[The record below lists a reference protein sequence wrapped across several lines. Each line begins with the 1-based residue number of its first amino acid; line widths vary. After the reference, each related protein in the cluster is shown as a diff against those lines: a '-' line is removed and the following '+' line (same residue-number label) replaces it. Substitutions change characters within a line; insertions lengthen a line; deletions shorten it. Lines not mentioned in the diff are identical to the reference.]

1 MIEDGTSSDEDE
13 QLCPPGYESGCIL
26 EYYKLCNDARKKK
39 LVDCRQMIKV
49 YVEIN
54 PHEIKTIDDQ
64 KEEFQV
70 LMMMKLWWKDP
81 HLKNLRCTLRMDS
94 GEDITGTIVKFSQ
107 DGNIVMKC
115 KDGRTRTF
123 KKSEYVSKH
132 IQEPDWDKQ
141 FFPSFTFINIQ
152 GECNDLFKPIYEVVW
167 SDQDGTFVSWRR
179 KIDGT
184 FAERLELHYFPL
196 DRQLCRIKIT
206 AEKPIEDFQFV
217 MLKKDHK
224 HHFSRACDT
233 FKVDQ
238 EMQKLCGSYV
248 RYCDFELPFPSQ
260 RSMVNVIFHLDRQGD
275 YYFNNMLLMVFL
287 VNLMG
292 LCAFAI
298 PLHDASGRLS
308 LVSSCFLA
316 VLAYRYIINEILP
329 RKAYLTAADKYITFA
344 CMFLIVICLQTVV
357 FVIWRRG
364 IEEVKEGQ
372 LSLASLWTRSTLDFY
387 DYVLGVLMFI
397 VWVAING
404 YLWCLWKL
412 SRRQDWGS
420 VYLENEEP
428 YAPIQECQACGLQ
441 WLSKQCLHMETSK
454 CPDPSCGSSEVQRK
468 YLTPK
473 QHPDPLVPE
482 QYLPESP
489 HV

>member
-1 MIEDGTSSDEDE
+1 
-13 QLCPPGYESGCIL
+13 
-26 EYYKLCNDARKKK
+26 
-39 LVDCRQMIKV
+39 
-49 YVEIN
+49 
-54 PHEIKTIDDQ
+54 
-64 KEEFQV
+64 
-70 LMMMKLWWKDP
+70 
-81 HLKNLRCTLRMDS
+81 
-94 GEDITGTIVKFSQ
+94 
-107 DGNIVMKC
+107 
-115 KDGRTRTF
+115 
-123 KKSEYVSKH
+123 
-132 IQEPDWDKQ
+132 
-141 FFPSFTFINIQ
+141 
-152 GECNDLFKPIYEVVW
+152 
-167 SDQDGTFVSWRR
+167 
-179 KIDGT
+179 
-184 FAERLELHYFPL
+184 
-196 DRQLCRIKIT
+196 
-206 AEKPIEDFQFV
+206 
-217 MLKKDHK
+217 
-224 HHFSRACDT
+224 
-233 FKVDQ
+233 
-238 EMQKLCGSYV
+238 MQKLCGSYV

>member
-1 MIEDGTSSDEDE
+1 TGGRLFSSTTQWFWRSTSICRGVYYTDTST
-13 QLCPPGYESGCIL
+13 PG
-26 EYYKLCNDARKKK
+26 AR
-39 LVDCRQMIKV
+39 
-49 YVEIN
+49 
-54 PHEIKTIDDQ
+54 
-64 KEEFQV
+64 
-70 LMMMKLWWKDP
+70 
-81 HLKNLRCTLRMDS
+81 
-94 GEDITGTIVKFSQ
+94 G
-107 DGNIVMKC
+107 
-115 KDGRTRTF
+115 
-123 KKSEYVSKH
+123 EYVSKH

-152 GECNDLFKPIYEVVW
+152 GAETGRTSLGDATCHMPCAGGECNDLFKPIYEVVW

-387 DYVLGVLMFI
+387 HLTRAPRTSAPQHLAGGDQRLSVVSMEVVKATRLGIGVF
-397 VWVAING
+397 G
-404 YLWCLWKL
+404 
-412 SRRQDWGS
+412 
-420 VYLENEEP
+420 E
-428 YAPIQECQACGLQ
+428 
-441 WLSKQCLHMETSK
+441 
-454 CPDPSCGSSEVQRK
+454 
-468 YLTPK
+468 
-473 QHPDPLVPE
+473 
-482 QYLPESP
+482 
-489 HV
+489 